1 VTAPRARSV
10 TDRPGTGPAGTLTA
24 VGADAIGL
32 VLARPARMLGFEP
45 FFMEL
50 IGGIEETLSSDDR
63 SLLLHVV
70 PDHHAE
76 IAAYRRWGQGDL
88 VDAVVLV
95 DLVVDDPRLAVLGEL
110 GIPTVVVGGPERSLP
125 GVAHV
130 WIDNAQA
137 MRDAVAYLVGLGHRT
152 VGRVSGPAALAHTR
166 SRTEAFL
173 DECARRGARGAVVE
187 ADYGQES
194 GTRATRALLG
204 RNDPPSAVV
213 YDNDVMAVAGLGV
226 ANELG
231 LGVPSD
237 VSLLA
242 AVRDEPRRARHG
254 RPGRGRRA
262 RPPGVGAADHVDRSP
277 AAPRRARQHGTARA
291 CGERR
296 SDARVTT
303 RPLTTCGDAS
313 GVVG

>member
-1 VTAPRARSV
+1 M
-10 TDRPGTGPAGTLTA
+10 
-24 VGADAIGL
+24 GADAVGL

-70 PDHHAE
+70 PDHGAE
-76 IAAYRRWGQGDL
+76 IAAYRRWGRGGL

-95 DLVVDDPRLAVLGEL
+95 NLVVDDPRLAVLGEL

-130 WIDNAQA
+130 WIDNGQA
-137 MRDAVAYLVGLGHRT
+137 MRDAVGYLVDLGHRT
-152 VGRVSGPAALAHTR
+152 IGRVSGPAALAHTR
-166 SRTEAFL
+166 SRTHAFL
-173 DECARRGARGAVVE
+173 DECVQRGARGVVVE

-242 AVRDEPRRARHG
+242 WDDSALCRLSHPPLSAMSLDVHAMGVQVGDAVLNLLASGRATTSTAPLPRLVARGSTARRPRAVRD
-254 RPGRGRRA
+254 
-262 RPPGVGAADHVDRSP
+262 DP
-277 AAPRRARQHGTARA
+277 AQA
-291 CGERR
+291 
-296 SDARVTT
+296 
-303 RPLTTCGDAS
+303 
-313 GVVG
+313 

>member
-1 VTAPRARSV
+1 MTAPRARSV

-242 AVRDEPRRARHG
+242 WDDSPLCRLSHPPLSAMSLDVHAMGVQVGDAVLDLLASG
-254 RPGRGRRA
+254 RPTTSTAPLPRLVARG
-262 RPPGVGAADHVDRSP
+262 S
-277 AAPRRARQHGTARA
+277 TARRVRA
-291 CGERR
+291 G
-296 SDARVTT
+296 SDGPT
-303 RPLTTCGDAS
+303 LG
-313 GVVG
+313 